1 MITSEVISFFT
12 VLIVA
17 VGVASIIAFLYAMG
31 VRLWY
36 QGATVDASGSPH
48 ILTRVGSVL
57 CFTACVFI
65 VLFALWLMIPI
76 FH

>member
-31 VRLWY
+31 LRLWY
-36 QGATVDASGSPH
+36 QGATVDA
-48 ILTRVGSVL
+48 
-57 CFTACVFI
+57 
-65 VLFALWLMIPI
+65 
-76 FH
+76 

>member
-1 MITSEVISFFT
+1 MITSEVVSFFT
-12 VLIVA
+12 VLAVAVIVA
-17 VGVASIIAFLYAMG
+17 CTIAFLYGMG
-31 VRLWY
+31 LRLWY
-36 QGATVDASGSPH
+36 QAVTVESQGSPR